1 MTDMTLD
8 PDQLESLNNA
18 LPDSTKE
25 KLLNPTAKVVGDSLA
40 GIIGLV
46 LLPFQ
51 KLNILNK
58 QNLKDF
64 EEKVNKKTS
73 HIPESN
79 RDPSKLGIAL
89 KAIEEAKYQLN
100 EEDLRELFSNLIA
113 SSVDD
118 RKNSSITPRFAT
130 VLSQLGPKEA
140 QLLQRLNDQIANQIA
155 LGKLIYRNNS
165 GSRDVSKPVLILD
178 SHDVE
183 RDIESSLDI
192 LESLGIIN
200 VTFNSWF
207 SSDFY
212 LPYYEEIEKYLKATV
227 CINDTIAFE
236 KGMISTTTF
245 GKKLLSSIFE

>member
-1 MTDMTLD
+1 MTLD

-25 KLLNPTAKVVGDSLA
+25 NLLNPTAKVVGDSLA

-46 LLPFQ
+46 LRPFQ

-58 QNLKDF
+58 QNLRDF

-73 HIPESN
+73 QIPESN

-89 KAIEEAKYQLN
+89 KAIEEAKYQLD

-140 QLLQRLNDQIANQIA
+140 QLLQRLNDQTSNQIA
-155 LGKLIYRNNS
+155 LGKLVYRDDNGTS
-165 GSRDVSKPVLILD
+165 DVSKPALILD
-178 SHDVE
+178 SYIINH
-183 RDIESSLDI
+183 DIETSLDI
-192 LESLGIIN
+192 LESLGVIEIS
-200 VTFNSWF
+200 FDKWF
-207 SSDFY
+207 SSNFY
-212 LPYYEEIEKYLKATV
+212 LSYYEILEKFFRTSINTKDTV
-227 CINDTIAFE
+227 LFK
-236 KGMISTTTF
+236 KGMISTTAF
-245 GKKLLSSIFE
+245 GKKLLLSIFE